1 LKAEPPESVPLIL
14 SKHMCLSNHMR
25 HGKLNANTSE
35 LRHSIMAKDLPVS
48 FVGLPT
54 SDLFMM
60 GKPDGHEGGGERVRG
75 TLQIPQMIRKYGL
88 NGAISIN
95 NVGNA
100 FTPQGSCDPLSIASM
115 GVGLYHAG
123 TKADAQLLYECVSTR
138 AKEAIG
144 YPMNPFAVGADAD
157 FVLFEMSGSEQG
169 PLSRQRG
176 RRTLQEVVYDPPKE
190 RKTIFRGHL
199 ITA

>member
-1 LKAEPPESVPLIL
+1 MI
-14 SKHMCLSNHMR
+14 KHQ
-25 HGKLNANTSE
+25 
-35 LRHSIMAKDLPVS
+35 DLPVS
-48 FVGLPT
+48 FIGLPT

-60 GKPDGHEGGGERVRG
+60 GKPDEKEGGGQRVRG
-75 TLQIPQMIRKYGL
+75 TLQIPQMIKRYGL

-123 TKADAQLLYECVSTR
+123 TKADAQLLYECVSIR
-138 AKEAIG
+138 AKAAIG
-144 YPMNPFAVGADAD
+144 YPTDPFTVGADAD
-157 FVLFEMSGSEQG
+157 FVLFEMGANEKN

>member
-1 LKAEPPESVPLIL
+1 MPTFMTYVVML
-14 SKHMCLSNHMR
+14 SMKCDADRISIDLS
-25 HGKLNANTSE
+25 S
-35 LRHSIMAKDLPVS
+35 SIRDNDLPVS

-60 GKPDGHEGGGERVRG
+60 GKPDGSDGGGQRVRG
-75 TLQIPQMIRKYGL
+75 TLQIPQMIKEYRL

-100 FTPQGSCDPLSIASM
+100 FTPQGSCDPLTIASM

-123 TKADAQLLYECVSTR
+123 TKQDAQLLYECVSTR
-138 AKEAIG
+138 AKAAIG
-144 YPMNPFAVGADAD
+144 YPTNPFAVGSDAD
-157 FVLFEMSGSEQG
+157 FVLFERNGDEQG
-169 PLSRQRG
+169 PISRQMG

-199 ITA
+199 IIA